1 MIFSSVEFLLF
12 FLPLFL
18 VIYGLTPKNAKNVTL
33 LSGSLVFYALGEP
46 KYLLL
51 LMVSVIVNYFF
62 GQNLGSAGRKEKNK
76 IEENKIDTT
85 LQLMP

>member
-18 VIYGLTPKNAKNVTL
+18 VIYGLTPKNARNVTL

-51 LMVSVIVNYFF
+51 LMISVLVNYFF
-62 GQNLGSAGRKEKNK
+62 GLHLERNVKKEDKDKKYN
-76 IEENKIDTT
+76 
-85 LQLMP
+85 

>member
-18 VIYGLTPKNAKNVTL
+18 VIYGLTPKNARNVTL

-51 LMVSVIVNYFF
+51 LMISVLVNYFF
-62 GQNLGSAGRKEKNK
+62 GLHLERNVKKE
-76 IEENKIDTT
+76 ET
-85 LQLMP
+85 